1 MHVLLLFC
9 LKQDSI
15 SYIVP
20 QAEPG
25 IGHWQSNVTDLL
37 NEKSFG
43 LL

>member
-25 IGHWQSNVTDLL
+25 IGNLMSQTC
-37 NEKSFG
+37 
-43 LL
+43 